1 MYELCVQG
9 QAKEYSIDKNS
20 NPDSILNIFRI
31 RQRQNKMITTAQ
43 TTLLIIEDEA
53 ALRRGIADYFTDSG
67 YRVLTAEN
75 GKTGLEL
82 FQREAI
88 DLVFTDLRMPV
99 MGGHELLDELGKLS
113 PATPVIVISGIG
125 DVKDAIDAL
134 RRGAWDYLV
143 KPVHDLNALEHLARR
158 ALETTSLRREVEG
171 LKQKLLNG
179 SIQQP
184 EIFTPIITRSPAM
197 LALFRYLEVIAPSHQ
212 PVLILGE
219 TGVGK
224 ELFARAVHQLSGC
237 SGEMITVNLAGLD
250 DQMFCDTLF
259 GHSKGAFTG
268 ADQPRDGLLAQA
280 AGGTIFLDEIGDLRE
295 ASQIKLLRLLQ
306 EGEYYPLGSDFVKK
320 SDARLVL
327 ATHRDLKA
335 MIQHGEFRQ
344 DLYYRLTTHQVMIPP
359 LRERYEDLSLL
370 LNHFLREAAESLH
383 RQAPTIPP
391 ELPAYLS
398 TYRFPG
404 NIRELRAMVFE
415 AIARH
420 TRGVLSMNSFL
431 SVINTPAVTAPSED
445 LSEQLVIIKD
455 AQGERIPTLKE
466 AEAALI
472 VQALRLAKG
481 NQGVA
486 AGYLGIQRST
496 LCKKL
501 AKERQI
507 LKMPA
512 TQATRK

>member
-1 MYELCVQG
+1 MH
-9 QAKEYSIDKNS
+9 
-20 NPDSILNIFRI
+20 
-31 RQRQNKMITTAQ
+31 MTTISHS
-43 TTLLIIEDEA
+43 TLLVIEDEA
-53 ALRRGIADYFTDSG
+53 ALRRGIADYLADSG

-75 GKTGLEL
+75 GKVGLEL
-82 FQREAI
+82 FQQEAI

-99 MGGHELLDELGKLS
+99 MGGHELLDELGRLS
-113 PATPVIVISGIG
+113 PATPVIVISGVG
-125 DVKDAIDAL
+125 DIKEAIEAL

-171 LKQKLLNG
+171 LKQKLLDG

-184 EIFTPIITRSPAM
+184 ETFAPIITRSPAM
-197 LALFRYLEVIAPSHQ
+197 LALFRYLEVIAPSRQ
-212 PVLILGE
+212 PVLIQGE

-237 SGEMITVNLAGLD
+237 NGKMVAVNLAGLD

-268 ADQPRDGLLAQA
+268 ADQARDGLLAQA

-306 EGEYYPLGSDFVKK
+306 EGEYYPLGSDFIKK

-335 MIQHGEFRQ
+335 MSQRGEFRQ
-344 DLYYRLTTHQVMIPP
+344 DLYYRLTTHQILIPP
-359 LRERYEDLSLL
+359 LRERYEDLPLL
-370 LNHFLREAAESLH
+370 LDHFLREAAESLH
-383 RQAPTIPP
+383 RQPPAIPP
-391 ELPAYLS
+391 ELPAYLAA
-398 TYRFPG
+398 YDFPG

-415 AIARH
+415 AVARH
-420 TRGVLSMNSFL
+420 TRGILSINSFL
-431 SVINTPAVTAPSED
+431 SVVNTPTTPPPSPGC
-445 LSEQLVIIKD
+445 SEYCVVIKD
-455 AQGERIPTLKE
+455 AHGERIPTLKE

-472 VQALRLAKG
+472 TQALRLAKG

-501 AKERQI
+501 AKERLI
-507 LKMPA
+507 KA
-512 TQATRK
+512 TSAARNIRK